1 MIRQLHIYT
10 RAFLITLAFLL
21 VAITSLTAQ
30 APVDY
35 NDVIVIINS
44 NSEVSTEIGEYFA
57 QKRAIPER
65 NIARIAVPTKET
77 INDTEFQDLRTQI
90 EEFIVANGMT
100 DTINYIVLTKGVPLR
115 VNRPLDSSET
125 AQTTRR
131 ASVDNELTLILGNFA
146 NIIGGQGWA
155 THNYTTIAAHF
166 NRSLLP
172 IYLVTRLDAYT
183 KEDVFAM
190 IDNSGPNTLVNKD
203 SVIFILDRDP
213 RPIDGTFD
221 QSQIVAGQTLAG
233 RGWNIILNSDSVY
246 VTNQQN
252 VLGYASWGSNDH
264 YDHHTTEHAIPH
276 NTWSPGALAETFV
289 STSGRSFT
297 PGTSYGQ
304 SLIADWLAEGVVGAK
319 GYVFEPFTIAL
330 ALPHTLF
337 DRYTDESQDT
347 AFNLAESF
355 YMASRTLSWMEVVL
369 GDPKTS
375 IITRVPAIPSPI
387 LPPRAT
393 ICKDDPITLRP
404 DNVSRGAHNW
414 FAGDSTTVASYD
426 LPYDNRH
433 PLWEAAGKTFTPPN
447 QSAGVVTYTYIN
459 TNIAGNGFAEIPVTI
474 LEAIEPKFS
483 SSADTVSPGQEVV
496 FTDLTGAIANRRW
509 DFGDGGFTES
519 DGTDTIITHTYDR
532 AGVYTVSLVIFND
545 GCVRNET
552 RTIVVRVTTSVPNPS
567 EAILG
572 AVEVHPN
579 PTTDRVTLTGQLREV
594 TTVVIRLY
602 NPNGQLLRT
611 ESVPATN
618 TIRHTLSLAGH
629 APGVY
634 LIELEAKEQRF
645 TTSIVRQ

>member
-1 MIRQLHIYT
+1 MMRQLHIYT
-10 RAFLITLAFLL
+10 RTFLITLVFLCA
-21 VAITSLTAQ
+21 AITSLTAQ

-44 NSEVSTEIGEYFA
+44 NSDVSKEIGEYFA

-65 NIARIAVPTKET
+65 NIARIAVPAKET

-90 EEFIVANGMT
+90 EEFIVGNDMT

-115 VNRPLDSSET
+115 VNRPLDSTET

-155 THNYTTIAAHF
+155 THNYTTIATHF

-221 QSQIVAGQTLAG
+221 QSQVVAGQTLAG

-264 YDHHTTEHAIPH
+264 YDQHTTEHAIPH

-375 IITRVPAIPSPI
+375 IITRVPTVPSPI

-393 ICKDDPITLRP
+393 ICKDDPIMLRP
-404 DNVSRGAHNW
+404 NNVSRGAHNW
-414 FAGDSTTVASYD
+414 FAGDSATVASYG

-433 PLWEAAGKTFTPPN
+433 PLWEAAGQTFTPPN

-459 TNIAGNGFAEIPVTI
+459 SNISGNGFAEIPVTI

-519 DGTDTIITHTYDR
+519 DGTDTVITHTYDR
-532 AGVYTVSLVIFND
+532 AGAYTVSLVIFND

-552 RTIVVRVTTSVPNPS
+552 RTIVVRVTTSVPNQPQ
-567 EAILG
+567 AILG

-579 PTTDRVTLTGQLREV
+579 PTTDRVTLTGELKKV
-594 TTVVIRLY
+594 TTVVLRLY
-602 NPNGQLLRT
+602 NPNGQLLHT
-611 ESVPATN
+611 ESMLATGR
-618 TIRHTLSLAGH
+618 IHHTLSLAGY

-634 LIELEAKEQRF
+634 LIELEAEEQRF
-645 TTSIVRQ
+645 TTSVVRQ